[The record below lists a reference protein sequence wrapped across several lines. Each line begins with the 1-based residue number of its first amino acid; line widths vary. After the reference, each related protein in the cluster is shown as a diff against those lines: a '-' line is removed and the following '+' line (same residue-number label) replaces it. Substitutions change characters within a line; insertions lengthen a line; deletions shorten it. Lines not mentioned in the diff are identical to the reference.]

1 MSSEFTRMLCQIE
14 PENLSFDELVGKGER
29 SGYVHLCSKDLKI
42 GGNTDMNKSAVRLY
56 RKIIRELK
64 DFNNMRRSL
73 DLSKDFVIIITP
85 INTHVKSKDVN
96 IGKRCTTAV
105 DSSTNGLKSG
115 LVGSG
120 GSFRKVFKSGQQK
133 IQFNKIIRKYSS
145 DNYQDYI
152 NHNFKDVQHLIE
164 TDIKPIEDVKFLK
177 DSYKME
183 ITSLFLINDIILN
196 VTPNYF
202 RKKIKENYKHLD
214 KVLINYR
221 IVSVIFKVKFSNG
234 SYRCL
239 GNQFGFKFNLNEL
252 NSWNFVKSPY
262 IKILCEY
269 FHGTYLPFSK
279 GEINEKESL
288 STYFDYKFTTHNAPL
303 NLDQFYTRYVGCLL
317 DYMEEYSDQP
327 VDCFVIIFTSLPNE
341 IKHTTP
347 VKNVNSIPFKRN
359 ISNIKDIK
367 KAFKGSLLPLTL
379 DENAYGKKYYS
390 TSRTYIDSINKVKR
404 VVTDLSPTKTR
415 KDVFSLDLNEHIE
428 TYIDEKLGEDAFTRH
443 NPKSKSSITIRKDKI
458 TRTSTFIKLPLIK
471 HSPTKQSKN
480 TFNKHFG
487 SFDLETYYNSVTG
500 KNEVYS
506 IGFAYAGGNVLIST
520 PYKKTYYLEPGQKS
534 SDIVIDCINNML
546 NTKYHNAMFYTHNLG
561 GYDAVFILK
570 ILADYNKEHGENYY
584 KLKAVLRDNRILK
597 LQVSIKKSKSVTNTI
612 FLVDSLPLLP
622 MSLASLAESFSTTYN
637 KPLFPYSFVSEKTLY
652 YVGNTPDIE
661 YFNTNK
667 KEVTLEE
674 YMGIKSSN

>member
-1 MSSEFTRMLCQIE
+1 MVYQLIRLLDSLDSGHYKLSFLVWEEGCYAPYIYNWSQKSSELTRLLYKNDNE
-14 PENLSFDELVGKGER
+14 DLTFSELVDRGGR
-29 SGYVHLCSKDLKI
+29 SGYVHVFSKNLKI

-56 RKIIRELK
+56 KKFVYGLK
-64 DFNNMRRSL
+64 SLNSIHRSL
-73 DLSKDFVIIITP
+73 NLKRDIIVVITP
-85 INTHVKSKDVN
+85 IKGEDCGGKSDVCLGDVKRS
-96 IGKRCTTAV
+96 TSAV
-105 DSSTNGLKSG
+105 GSSIKGLKSDFG
-115 LVGSG
+115 RSG

-133 IQFNKIIRKYSS
+133 IQFIRKYSS
-145 DNYQDYI
+145 DNYKDYI
-152 NHNFKDVQHLIE
+152 NHNLKDVQHLIE
-164 TDIKPIEDVKFLK
+164 ADIKPIEDVKIFK

-183 ITSLFLINDIILN
+183 IASFFLINDIILN

-202 RKKIKENYKHLD
+202 IKKIKENYKHLD
-214 KVLINYR
+214 KVLINDR

-234 SYRCL
+234 SYCCL
-239 GNQFGFKFNLNEL
+239 GNQFGFKFNLNGSLRL
-252 NSWNFVKSPY
+252 NSWNFAKSPY

-279 GEINEKESL
+279 GKINEKESL

-327 VDCFVIIFTSLPNE
+327 VDCFTIIFTSLPNE

-367 KAFKGSLLPLTL
+367 KALKGSLLPLTL
-379 DENAYGKKYYS
+379 DENTYGKKYYS

-404 VVTDLSPTKTR
+404 VVTDLSPSKTR

-428 TYIDEKLGEDAFTRH
+428 TYIDEKLDEDAFTRH

-458 TRTSTFIKLPLIK
+458 TRTSTLIKLPLIK

-520 PYKKTYYLEPGQKS
+520 PYKKTYYLEPDQKS

-546 NTKYHNAMFYTHNLG
+546 NTKYHNAIFYTHNLG
-561 GYDAVFILK
+561 GYDVVFILK
-570 ILADYNKEHGENYY
+570 ILADYNK
-584 KLKAVLRDNRILK
+584 
-597 LQVSIKKSKSVTNTI
+597 
-612 FLVDSLPLLP
+612 
-622 MSLASLAESFSTTYN
+622 
-637 KPLFPYSFVSEKTLY
+637 
-652 YVGNTPDIE
+652 
-661 YFNTNK
+661 
-667 KEVTLEE
+667 
-674 YMGIKSSN
+674 